1 MDIAGSTSG
10 SRCLRDSCS
19 PDCGTARMGLSFP
32 LEGLH
37 VLVVEDEMLLAFE
50 LVEDLRAVGA
60 VPLGPIATV
69 EKGLKFIETADRIDA
84 AVLNVM
90 LHRQEAFPVADELSR
105 RGIPFVFVTG
115 NDKAVKA
122 RFPGTPVHP
131 KPADM
136 TKIVSTLASVITI
149 RGWHD

>member
-1 MDIAGSTSG
+1 MGST
-10 SRCLRDSCS
+10 
-19 PDCGTARMGLSFP
+19 FP

-37 VLVVEDEMLLAFE
+37 VLVVEDEMFLAFE

-69 EKGLKFIETADRIDA
+69 EKGLEFIETADRIDA

-90 LHRQEAFPVADELSR
+90 LHRREAFPVADELRR
-105 RGIPFVFVTG
+105 RGIPFIFVTG
-115 NDKAVKA
+115 NDEAVKA

-136 TKIVSTLASVITI
+136 TKIVSTLASVVTM
-149 RGWHD
+149 RGWT